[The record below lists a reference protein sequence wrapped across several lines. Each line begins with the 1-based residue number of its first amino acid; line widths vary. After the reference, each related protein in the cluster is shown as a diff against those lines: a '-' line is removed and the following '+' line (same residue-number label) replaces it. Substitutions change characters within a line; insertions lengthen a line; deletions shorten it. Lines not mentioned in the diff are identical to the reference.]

1 MAVLL
6 CFRMCKADAHF
17 ARTLMIREL
26 RDSII
31 RELFRES
38 RSRRKTH
45 VGHDSSSQFLSDL
58 SLYGPLERVLHLD
71 DILFTQTHALLPGN
85 TALWDVIR
93 MLPLLGMMGNVS
105 CLHTWLLFW
114 HATSRHAVDMYR
126 ETHFNHKV
134 ITEPCILGKKPNISL
149 FEDSEYKYIY
159 NSITS
164 SSVMF

>member
-1 MAVLL
+1 MLHFQNSFFFFFFTKVLVLSAQTFKPATKVSVTRKMIKLSLTHSQEMAVLL
-6 CFRMCKADAHF
+6 SFRMCKADAHF
-17 ARTLMIREL
+17 ARTLMIIEL

-31 RELFRES
+31 QELFRES

-93 MLPLLGMMGNVS
+93 MLPLLG
-105 CLHTWLLFW
+105 
-114 HATSRHAVDMYR
+114 
-126 ETHFNHKV
+126 
-134 ITEPCILGKKPNISL
+134 
-149 FEDSEYKYIY
+149 
-159 NSITS
+159 
-164 SSVMF
+164 